1 MIHRS
6 VLGNWRTRRLTQN
19 EMNEM
24 YQMKFAV
31 IHFERDTIVKSISND
46 GWLMLLAVK
55 RRVQKANEQNIK

>member
-1 MIHRS
+1 MIHKS

-24 YQMKFAV
+24 YEMKFAV
-31 IHFERDTIVKSISND
+31 IHFERDTIVEIISNN

-55 RRVQKANEQNIK
+55 LIASFYE

>member
-1 MIHRS
+1 MIHKS

-31 IHFERDTIVKSISND
+31 IHFERDTIVESISNN
-46 GWLMLLAVK
+46 GWLMLFAVK
-55 RRVQKANEQNIK
+55 RRVQKANEQKIK